1 MKNRIPIKCSCDQQ
15 IRIQDIVQ
23 MSLYVKRGGPV
34 FLMVRFLCPHC
45 RQYGETVI
53 QQIGGGKED
62 SILQLEELTDKE
74 REELKSQGQITTDEL
89 IDFHLAL
96 KDL

>member
-1 MKNRIPIKCSCDQQ
+1 MKSKIPIKCSCDQQ

-34 FLMVRFLCPHC
+34 FLMLRFLCPHC
-45 RQYGETVI
+45 HQYGEAI
-53 QQIGGGKED
+53 IRQIGGGKEN
-62 SILQLEELTDKE
+62 SILQLEELTDQE
-74 REELKSQGQITTDEL
+74 REELESRGQITTDEL